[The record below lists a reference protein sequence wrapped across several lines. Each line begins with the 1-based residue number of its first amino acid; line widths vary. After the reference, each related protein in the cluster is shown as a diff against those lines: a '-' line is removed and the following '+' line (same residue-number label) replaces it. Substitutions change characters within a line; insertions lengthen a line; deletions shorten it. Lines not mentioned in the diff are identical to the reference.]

1 LTEPTGVGAELKQ
14 ARENRGLSIED
25 VAQSLKF
32 APRQI
37 ESLEAER
44 FERLPG
50 PTIARGMVRNYARL
64 LGLEPEPMLS
74 RMASR
79 VAPPTDSAELAARF
93 KKPVP
98 FSDSGRRSTLTYAG
112 LSVGVLLL
120 VGVVAY
126 TWQRESATPEFVAPA
141 QSQPPAPEATR
152 VQEPPTVLASAAP
165 EAEKPK
171 PGIEAAKPAAEPE
184 KPKPAAE
191 LEKPKPAPPG
201 MQRLVFRMES
211 EAWLEVRDGAGHL
224 LVASL
229 NRAGTE
235 RVVQGR
241 PPFALVIGN
250 ASTVTLTQNG
260 RPVDLKPYIKVEVAR
275 FTLK

>member
-1 LTEPTGVGAELKQ
+1 MTELTGVGAELKQ
-14 ARENRGLSIED
+14 ARENRGLSVED

-64 LGLEPEPMLS
+64 LRLEPEPMLS
-74 RMASR
+74 RMAPR

-98 FSDSGRRSTLTYAG
+98 FSDSGRRSTLIYAG
-112 LSVGVLLL
+112 VSIGVLLL

-126 TWQRESATPEFVAPA
+126 SWQRESATPEFVAPA
-141 QSQPPAPEATR
+141 QSQRPASEATR
-152 VQEPPTVLASAAP
+152 VQEPPTVLASATP
-165 EAEKPK
+165 QP
-171 PGIEAAKPAAEPE
+171 
-184 KPKPAAE
+184 E
-191 LEKPKPAPPG
+191 LEKPKPEAEIAKPAAEVEKPKPASPG
-201 MQRLVFRMES
+201 MQRLVFRLEG
-211 EAWLEVRDGAGHL
+211 EAWLEVRDGAGHV
-224 LVASL
+224 LVSSL

-260 RPVDLKPYIKVEVAR
+260 RAVDLKPYIKVEVAR

>member
-1 LTEPTGVGAELKQ
+1 
-14 ARENRGLSIED
+14 

-64 LGLEPEPMLS
+64 LKLEPEPILE
-74 RMASR
+74 RMAPR

-112 LSVGVLLL
+112 VSVGVLLL

-126 TWQRESATPEFVAPA
+126 TWQHEGATPEFVAPA
-141 QSQPPAPEATR
+141 QPQRQAPGATR
-152 VQEPPTVLASAAP
+152 VQEPPTVVATAAP
-165 EAEKPK
+165 EAEKPE
-171 PGIEAAKPAAEPE
+171 PEIEAAKPAAD
-184 KPKPAAE
+184 
-191 LEKPKPAPPG
+191 LDKPKPAPPG
-201 MQRLVFRMES
+201 MQRLVFRLES

-224 LVASL
+224 LVSSL
-229 NRAGTE
+229 NPAGTE

-250 ASTVTLTQNG
+250 ASRVTLTQNG
-260 RPVDLKPYIKVEVAR
+260 RPVDIKPYIKVEVAR